1 MDPATDPAAG
11 GSSRAPGGSSAAP
24 AIRASDRERD
34 AATHRL
40 QDAFAEGRLDDAEF
54 DVRMR
59 SALSAR
65 TQAELDGLLADLP
78 AAVTAA
84 GPAAVTQNS
93 AGRGPGRLNIA
104 FKSPVR
110 RSGRWRVPDRHT
122 SIVYKGSG
130 WLDLRAAELT
140 APVTT
145 LLAVAYKS
153 RITILVPPGVRVEAG
168 GFGADTDTD
177 PAAVVPADA
186 PVLHV
191 RGFTYKGTVE
201 VLSRPPGD

>member
-1 MDPATDPAAG
+1 MHPAG
-11 GSSRAPGGSSAAP
+11 QAPGSGASP

-40 QDAFAEGRLDDAEF
+40 QEAFAEGRIDDAEF

-59 SALSAR
+59 TALSAR
-65 TQAELDGLLADLP
+65 TRADLDGLLADLP
-78 AAVTAA
+78 AASPVAS
-84 GPAAVTQNS
+84 GPAAAGTVP
-93 AGRGPGRLNIA
+93 GRGPGRLA
-104 FKSPVR
+104 VTFKGSVR
-110 RSGRWRVPDRHT
+110 RSGRWRVPDRCT
-122 SIVYKGSG
+122 TVVYKGGG

-177 PAAVVPADA
+177 PAAVVAADA

-191 RGFTYKGTVE
+191 RGFTCKGTVE
-201 VLSRPPGD
+201 VRSRPPAD

>member
-1 MDPATDPAAG
+1 MDPAAG
-11 GSSRAPGGSSAAP
+11 GGSGAPGTRNAAP
-24 AIRASDRERD
+24 AIRASDQERD
-34 AATHRL
+34 AATGRL

-59 SALSAR
+59 GALSAR
-65 TQAELDGLLADLP
+65 TRADLDGLLADLP
-78 AAVTAA
+78 AAGPAVSPAA
-84 GPAAVTQNS
+84 GAGSHP
-93 AGRGPGRLNIA
+93 GRGPGRRAIA
-104 FKSPVR
+104 FKSSIR

-122 SIVYKGSG
+122 SVVYKGSG

-201 VLSRPPGD
+201 VRSRPSED

>member
-1 MDPATDPAAG
+1 
-11 GSSRAPGGSSAAP
+11 
-24 AIRASDRERD
+24 
-34 AATHRL
+34 
-40 QDAFAEGRLDDAEF
+40 
-54 DVRMR
+54 MR

-65 TQAELDGLLADLP
+65 TRADLDGLMADLP
-78 AAVTAA
+78 AASPAATGPAVA
-84 GPAAVTQNS
+84 GPVP
-93 AGRGPGRLNIA
+93 GRAPGRLAVA
-104 FKSPVR
+104 FKGSVR
-110 RSGRWRVPDRHT
+110 RSGRWRVPDRYT
-122 SIVYKGSG
+122 AVVYKGSG

-201 VLSRPPGD
+201 VCSRPPGD